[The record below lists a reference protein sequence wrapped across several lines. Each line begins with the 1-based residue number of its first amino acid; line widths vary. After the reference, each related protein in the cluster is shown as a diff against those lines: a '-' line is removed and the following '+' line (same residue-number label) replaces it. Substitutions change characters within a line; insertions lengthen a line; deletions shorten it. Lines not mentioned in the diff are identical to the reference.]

1 MKHKAHSA
9 SSRRYQWPT
18 WATLGLCYGLFAIS
32 TTWVAAFWMP
42 LGVVLAVLSI
52 ALHSS
57 LTHEVMHGHPFK
69 NIHLNAAL
77 VFPALSFTIPY
88 MRFRDTHLAHHVDSR
103 LTDPYD
109 DPESCYLDPKVWSG
123 LNRFERVLLIFN
135 NTLIGRL
142 VVGPAIGQYAFMRSD
157 LRLIKA
163 GDRCVLVGW
172 IWHIP
177 AVALPFWWIVE
188 ISAMPVWAY
197 LIAVYFGLSILKIRT
212 YLEHRAH
219 TLSRGRTVIIE
230 DRGILAFLFLN
241 NNFHSVHHMHPDVCW
256 YDLPVLYESEKERFL
271 AVNECYHYRSYG
283 DVFRRYF
290 FKAKEPVA
298 HPLWSSEG

>member
-1 MKHKAHSA
+1 M
-9 SSRRYQWPT
+9 
-18 WATLGLCYGLFAIS
+18 
-32 TTWVAAFWMP
+32 
-42 LGVVLAVLSI
+42 
-52 ALHSS
+52 
-57 LTHEVMHGHPFK
+57 
-69 NIHLNAAL
+69 
-77 VFPALSFTIPY
+77 
-88 MRFRDTHLAHHVDSR
+88 
-103 LTDPYD
+103 
-109 DPESCYLDPKVWSG
+109 
-123 LNRFERVLLIFN
+123 
-135 NTLIGRL
+135 
-142 VVGPAIGQYAFMRSD
+142 VGPAIGQYAFMRSD

-256 YDLPVLYESEKERFL
+256 YDLPVLYESEKDRFL
-271 AVNECYHYRSYG
+271 AVNEGYHYRSYG

-298 HPLWSSEG
+298 HPLWSSHG